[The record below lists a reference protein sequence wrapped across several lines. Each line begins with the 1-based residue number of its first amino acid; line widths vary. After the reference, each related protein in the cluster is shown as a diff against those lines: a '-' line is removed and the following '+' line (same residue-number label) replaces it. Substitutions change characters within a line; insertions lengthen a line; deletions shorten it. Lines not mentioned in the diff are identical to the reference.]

1 MPTPVT
7 ARYRDVAGRWHNVV
21 VRQTRDGHWQVLDI
35 TRLVSVVETLTGC
48 EEGRPQADALAR
60 EYATNQHRCAIDQPS
75 TTDLAA

>member
-7 ARYRDVAGRWHNVV
+7 ARYRDAAGRWHNVV

-60 EYATNQHRCAIDQPS
+60 DYATNEHRRAS
-75 TTDLAA
+75 DLGEAEGVAA

>member
-7 ARYRDVAGRWHNVV
+7 ARYRDTAARWHNVV

-48 EEGRPQADALAR
+48 EEGRPQAEALAR
-60 EYATNQHRCAIDQPS
+60 DYATNEHRSGSDQ
-75 TTDLAA
+75 DDAERLAA